1 MQKGGK
7 MANITVPIQVNL
19 PEDWREQIIERLKN
33 DPEAEWVKVVRCK
46 DCKHR
51 PKATRADGFSLEFP
65 DDKCPCQCVDGWY
78 AWYPDDDFYCG
89 YAERREV

>member
-1 MQKGGK
+1 

-46 DCKHR
+46 NCKHR
-51 PKATRADGFSLEFP
+51 ESNDCPMYYEEWIEIDEGDDYFDTDNIIHDWTTDEGF
-65 DDKCPCQCVDGWY
+65 C
-78 AWYPDDDFYCG
+78 YC
-89 YAERREV
+89 AELRGKEE